1 MFNSAVVW
9 PYLEYC
15 VEFWAPQYKKYIK
28 LLECPKEG
36 YKDGKGSR
44 EKTYAEWLKSLG
56 SFSLEERR
64 PHGGL
69 QLPHEGTGGEDAYLL
84 FLVTVTRLER
94 TS

>member
-1 MFNSAVVW
+1 MTGFVQ
-9 PYLEYC
+9 PRGE
-15 VEFWAPQYKKYIK
+15 
-28 LLECPKEG
+28 
-36 YKDGKGSR
+36 DTKG
-44 EKTYAEWLKSLG
+44 
-56 SFSLEERR
+56 R